1 MCPIM
6 YNAGTGRVKEADM
19 AFKRNPFIFIPIV
32 LTIAVLLIAPK
43 TIGEHE
49 IRGVFLVLVA
59 IGFPSNIHKKPTGL

>member
-1 MCPIM
+1 
-6 YNAGTGRVKEADM
+6 M

-59 IGFPSNIHKKPTGL
+59 IGFPSKIQKKPTGL